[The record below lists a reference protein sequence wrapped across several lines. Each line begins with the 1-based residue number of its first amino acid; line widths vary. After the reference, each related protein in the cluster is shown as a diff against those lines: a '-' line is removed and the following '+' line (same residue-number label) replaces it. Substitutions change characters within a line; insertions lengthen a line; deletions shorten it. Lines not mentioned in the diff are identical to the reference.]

1 MINVLLAAPSAY
13 WGEYEAPLG
22 AALDAAGLDANLSMD
37 HAPEDVDYI
46 VYAPHKGLQ
55 NFTPFKRCKAVLS
68 LWAGVEKIVGNQT
81 LTMPLTRMVDPGLKK
96 GMVEFVTGHVLRYHL
111 GMDQHILVQDGV
123 WRHSP
128 PPLAQD
134 RKVTVLG
141 LGELGR
147 TCAEMLVQFGFQVR
161 GWSRS
166 PRGVSGVHCYSGE
179 EGLLEALRDTE
190 IVMLLLPDTPDTVN
204 VLDAEALGVLA
215 KGAKVINPGRG
226 PLIEDDAL
234 LAALASGQVGHA
246 TLDVFRVEPLPA
258 EHPYWAHPKVTV
270 TPHIASETR
279 ADTASEVIAENIRR
293 AEAGEPLLYVVN
305 REAGY

>member
-1 MINVLLAAPSAY
+1 MINVLLAAPPAY
-13 WGEYEAPLG
+13 WDEYEAPLG
-22 AALDAAGLDANLSMD
+22 QALAAAGLDADLSMD

-55 NFTPFKRCKAVLS
+55 DFSPFKRCKAVLS
-68 LWAGVEKIVGNQT
+68 LWAGVEKIVGNQS

-166 PRGVSGVHCYSGE
+166 QREVSGVDCYSGE
-179 EGLLEALRDTE
+179 GGLLAALRGAE
-190 IVMLLLPDTPDTVN
+190 IVVLLLPDTPDTVN
-204 VLDAEALGVLA
+204 VLDAAALDVLA
-215 KGAKVINPGRG
+215 HGAKVINPGRG
-226 PLIEDDAL
+226 PLIDDDAL
-234 LAALASGQVGHA
+234 LAALDSGQVGGA

-258 EHPYWAHPKVTV
+258 EHPYWAHPNVTV

-293 AEAGEPLLYVVN
+293 AESEEPLLFVVD
-305 REAGY
+305 RAAGY

>member
-13 WGEYEAPLG
+13 WDEYEGPLS
-22 AALDAAGLDANLSMD
+22 AALDAAGLDADLSMD
-37 HAPEDVDYI
+37 HAAEDVDYI

-55 NFTPFKRCKAVLS
+55 DFTPFKRCKAVLS
-68 LWAGVEKIVGNQT
+68 LWAGVEKIVGNQS

-166 PRGVSGVHCYSGE
+166 PREVSGVQCYSSAD
-179 EGLLEALRDTE
+179 GLLEALSGAE
-190 IVMLLLPDTPDTVN
+190 IVVLLLPDTPDTVN
-204 VLDAEALGVLA
+204 VLDAEAL
-215 KGAKVINPGRG
+215 PCWRMG
-226 PLIEDDAL
+226 P
-234 LAALASGQVGHA
+234 
-246 TLDVFRVEPLPA
+246 R
-258 EHPYWAHPKVTV
+258 
-270 TPHIASETR
+270 
-279 ADTASEVIAENIRR
+279 
-293 AEAGEPLLYVVN
+293 
-305 REAGY
+305 

>member
-13 WGEYEAPLG
+13 WEEYEGPLG
-22 AALDAAGLDANLSMD
+22 AALAAAGLDADLSMD

-55 NFTPFKRCKAVLS
+55 DFTPFKRCKAVLS
-68 LWAGVEKIVGNQT
+68 LWAGVEKIVGNQS

-111 GMDQHILVQDGV
+111 GMDQHILIQDGV

-134 RKVTVLG
+134 RRATVLG

-147 TCAEMLVQFGFQVR
+147 TCAEMLVQFGFQVS

-166 PRGVSGVHCYSGE
+166 PREVSGVQCYSGK
-179 EGLLEALRDTE
+179 EGLLEALRGAE
-190 IVMLLLPDTPDTVN
+190 IVVLLLPDTLDTVN
-204 VLDAEALGVLA
+204 VLDARALAVLA
-215 KGAKVINPGRG
+215 SGAKVINPGRG
-226 PLIEDDAL
+226 PLIDDDAL
-234 LAALASGQVGHA
+234 LDALDSGQVGHA
-246 TLDVFRVEPLPA
+246 TLDVFRVEPLPP
-258 EHPYWAHPKVTV
+258 EHPYWAHPNVTV

-293 AEAGEPLLYVVN
+293 AEAGEPLLFVVD
-305 REAGY
+305 RAAGY

>member
-1 MINVLLAAPSAY
+1 MINVLLAAPPAY
-13 WGEYEAPLG
+13 WDEYEAPLG
-22 AALDAAGLDANLSMD
+22 RALAAAGLDADLSMD

-46 VYAPHKGLQ
+46 VYAPHKALQ
-55 NFTPFKRCKAVLS
+55 DFSPFKRCKAVLS

-147 TCAEMLVQFGFQVR
+147 TCSEMLVQFGFQVR

-166 PRGVSGVHCYSGE
+166 QRQVAGVACFSGSD
-179 EGLLEALRDTE
+179 GLLEALRGAE
-190 IVMLLLPDTPDTVN
+190 IVVLLLPDTPGTEN
-204 VLDAEALGVLA
+204 VLNTEALGVLA
-215 KGAKVINPGRG
+215 HGAKVINPGRG
-226 PLIEDDAL
+226 PLIDDDAL
-234 LAALASGQVGHA
+234 LAALDSGQVGHA

-258 EHPYWAHPKVTV
+258 EHPYWAHPNVTV

-293 AEAGEPLLYVVN
+293 AEAGEPLLFVVD
-305 REAGY
+305 RAAGY